1 MNQSLLD
8 KIYFHEMSTIV
19 KNFNEY
25 PILGYKFD
33 IVFVIQGRS
42 FNCAFQTISGISKT
56 TKTTKLQS
64 GGDIFNEYQLPNT
77 FMHKPAVFKRGVLRK
92 FGNDRNPEFL
102 QSWFENLGW
111 VNGDK
116 ISTAIVEI
124 HVKDFNKKKE
134 RITVE
139 TISLY
144 NAYPTLVT
152 LGELNSQKSEVFVET
167 VNFNYS
173 SFTRINKNK

>member
-1 MNQSLLD
+1 MITS
-8 KIYFHEMSTIV
+8 V
-19 KNFNEY
+19 KNFDEY

-42 FNCAFQTISGISKT
+42 FSCAFQTISGISKT

-111 VNGDK
+111 VNGVK
-116 ISTAIVEI
+116 ISTATVEI
-124 HVKDFNKKKE
+124 HVKDFNKNKE

>member
-8 KIYFHEMSTIV
+8 KIYFHEMSTSV
-19 KNFNEY
+19 KNFDEY

-42 FNCAFQTISGISKT
+42 YNCAFQTISGISKT

>member
-8 KIYFHEMSTIV
+8 KIYFHEMSTSV
-19 KNFNEY
+19 KNFDEY

-42 FNCAFQTISGISKT
+42 YNCAFQTISGISKT

-116 ISTAIVEI
+116 VSTAIVEI